1 MKREIVPLGMR
12 NWREGREIEVGD
24 EKLSH
29 CEVECIVGE
38 WEVWLWWKCESE
50 EP

>member
-12 NWREGREIEVGD
+12 NWRKGREIEVGD

-29 CEVECIVGE
+29 CEVECIVGGVGSVVVVE
-38 WEVWLWWKCESE
+38 M
-50 EP
+50 